1 MEAYPVAVI
10 GTDAPTS
17 RPRSGVV
24 VFLGP
29 SLDAA
34 TAETILPEATFLPP
48 ICQGQLLSAVECL
61 QPGIVGIVDGEFG
74 QSLSVWHKEI
84 LHVLGHGVRVFGAS
98 SMGALRAAEC
108 DVYGMEGVG
117 RIYEW
122 FRDEVLNADDEVAL
136 LHASAED
143 GWRNLTWP
151 MVNVRATV
159 ERLRANRLID
169 DVASTAVLDVAKSL
183 YFGSRTEHALASQ
196 LTASGRRDGAAL
208 AALVTAHYV
217 DQKRLDAKELLAR
230 LAGDLDP
237 APGEQRP
244 PRQRLGWLGETL
256 RTCDTEVQRPTGAIL
271 RYRIVQDAALHEKDF
286 EELQE
291 RALNRMV
298 VSRYAEEL
306 GCRPTDDEVAA
317 ERAIFLRRRHLDE
330 DEDRLSEW
338 LAANDL
344 DDERFAE
351 LLLDEARV
359 RRMQRWYLSTLG
371 YERNCGPVTDQL
383 RLERRYPDVADRA
396 ARRAALA
403 EASHVGLSADDEVG
417 KRLVAEQMAAA
428 GWRPSTPLPDWF
440 VDHGFAGGAELLL
453 ALGDA
458 AAARREG
465 ARRRDRS
472 EQALAAIIGDEP

>member
-1 MEAYPVAVI
+1 MI

-17 RPRSGVV
+17 RPHSGVV

-29 SLDAA
+29 SLDVT
-34 TAETILPEATFLPP
+34 TAETILPGATFLPP
-48 ICQGQLLSAVECL
+48 ICQGQLLSAVDRH
-61 QPGIVGIVDGEFG
+61 QPGVVGIVDGEFG

-84 LHVLGHGVRVFGAS
+84 LHVLGRGVRVFGAS

-122 FRDEVLNADDEVAL
+122 FRDGVLNADDEVAL
-136 LHASAED
+136 LHASADD
-143 GWRNLTWP
+143 GWRSLSWP

-159 ERLRANRLID
+159 ERLRANRMID
-169 DVASTAVLDVAKSL
+169 DVASTAVLEVAKSL
-183 YFGSRTEHALASQ
+183 YFGSRTERALASE
-196 LTASGRRDGAAL
+196 LTASGWRDGAAL
-208 AALVTAHYV
+208 AALVAAHYV
-217 DQKRLDAKELLAR
+217 DQKRLDATELLAR

-237 APGEQRP
+237 APGEQRS
-244 PRQRLGWLGETL
+244 PRQRLSWLGETM

-271 RYRIVQDAALHEKDF
+271 RYRLVQDAALHEKDF

-291 RALNRMV
+291 RALNRMI
-298 VSRYAEEL
+298 VSRYAEEF
-306 GCRPTDDEVAA
+306 GCHPTEDEAAA
-317 ERAIFLRRRHLDE
+317 ERAIFLKRRHLDE
-330 DEDRLSEW
+330 DTLAEW

-344 DDERFAE
+344 DEEQLAE

-359 RRMQRWYLSTLG
+359 RRMQRWYLVTLG

-383 RLERRYPDVADRA
+383 RLEGRYPEVADRA

-403 EASHVGLSADDEVG
+403 DASHVGLSTDDEVG
-417 KRLVAEQMAAA
+417 RRLVVEQMAAA
-428 GWRPSTPLPDWF
+428 GWRPSTPLPDWL

-458 AAARREG
+458 SAARHEG
-465 ARRRDRS
+465 ARRRARS
-472 EQALAAIIGDEP
+472 EQAIAAIIGDER